1 MDIVQVAIRD
11 KAYAAALRDLLQR
24 SGAGEVRFV
33 EAPDPASE
41 GVIVVDPEAL
51 ERMPQPL
58 VRPERVVLITRNDPE
73 QLSRAWH
80 AGIRS
85 VVFCN
90 DPLNTAVLAIL
101 AAGLRRPAARPR
113 SGCTGGASQA
123 KPAGAGHPAAEPDGG
138 GSRINEHRG

>member
-1 MDIVQVAIRD
+1 MAIVQLAIRD
-11 KAYAAALRDLLQR
+11 KQYAEALQRLLER
-24 SGAGEVRFV
+24 SGAGEVRSV
-33 EAPDPASE
+33 EAPDPGVE

-58 VRPERVVLITRNDPE
+58 LRPERVVLIARNDPVL
-73 QLSRAWH
+73 LSRAWQ

-101 AAGLRRPAARPR
+101 AAGLRRPASQPKG
-113 SGCTGGASQA
+113 GCCEAQGKSVGGGQSVV
-123 KPAGAGHPAAEPDGG
+123 GPDGHG
-138 GSRINEHRG
+138 P